1 MKAQYGTCR
10 GKAPP
15 SCCRKTVLSLKVP
28 TGDFIVPLRSTN
40 ANLSGMTRREFLGLF
55 PVRVPCPGTVKKA
68 AVPAQQNGKF
78 ALFAPFCPGTLAF
91 CAKLW

>member
-15 SCCRKTVLSLKVP
+15 SCWRKTVLSLKVP

-40 ANLSGMTRREFLGLF
+40 ANLKIQK
-55 PVRVPCPGTVKKA
+55 V
-68 AVPAQQNGKF
+68 
-78 ALFAPFCPGTLAF
+78 
-91 CAKLW
+91 